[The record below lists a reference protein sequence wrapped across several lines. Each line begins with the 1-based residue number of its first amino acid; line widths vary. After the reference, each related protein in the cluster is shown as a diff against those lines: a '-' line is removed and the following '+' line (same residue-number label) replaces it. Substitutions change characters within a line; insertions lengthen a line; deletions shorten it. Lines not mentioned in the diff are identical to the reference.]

1 MGYGEVVAAYQSEY
15 DLYVLLAEFAQR
27 ELAAAVREVGV
38 YAQAIT
44 GRAKDPKSFGIK
56 ACLGRR
62 YADPLSE
69 IEDKAGVRVVLVYE
83 RDVQAV
89 LELVRRTFLAGPV
102 ERKLDAL
109 DYDKNWYL
117 GTHVIAR
124 LTDEQVARTRPELAG
139 RRFEI
144 QIRTM
149 AQSAWAE
156 VSHAQLYKP
165 PAEVPDS
172 LKRRIYRLVASV
184 ELFDDQVEQF
194 LREAEK
200 TEGYREAGAVATM
213 DELMARLGS
222 TRLPDRRLT
231 SEITAAVV
239 PLYRA
244 EPSRVAV
251 AVAEFARTRE
261 DGLRNIIREAEELNV
276 ADVNPLL
283 VQPELPMLCERL
295 ENDRINI
302 EQAWP
307 AEVPFDW
314 LDDLA
319 EKWGLGRRP
328 A

>member
-172 LKRRIYRLVASV
+172 LKRRIYRL
-184 ELFDDQVEQF
+184 
-194 LREAEK
+194 
-200 TEGYREAGAVATM
+200 
-213 DELMARLGS
+213 DE
-222 TRLPDRRLT
+222 
-231 SEITAAVV
+231 
-239 PLYRA
+239 
-244 EPSRVAV
+244 
-251 AVAEFARTRE
+251 
-261 DGLRNIIREAEELNV
+261 
-276 ADVNPLL
+276 
-283 VQPELPMLCERL
+283 
-295 ENDRINI
+295 
-302 EQAWP
+302 
-307 AEVPFDW
+307 
-314 LDDLA
+314 
-319 EKWGLGRRP
+319 
-328 A
+328 